1 MFSYF
6 IKIFLCYFT
15 KNIFFWFHKEN
26 CYFTKNPISQK
37 NYLYIFYLTQN
48 AGVPLTKII
57 IDHLLHGAVQ
67 SPQKR
72 PIFLRAFS
80 ATFISLL
87 MLSRPSSMWSNCSA
101 IVVVIV
107 IVIII
112 DSVQTLLN
120 CYCYC
125 FVLILSIPTPLTSNC
140 IARVMAVTG

>member
-1 MFSYF
+1 MLFHQKYF
-6 IKIFLCYFT
+6 FLISQR
-15 KNIFFWFHKEN
+15 KLLFH
-26 CYFTKNPISQK
+26 KNPISQK

>member
-6 IKIFLCYFT
+6 TKISFL
-15 KNIFFWFHKEN
+15 FHKEN
-26 CYFTKNPISQK
+26 CYFTKNPIFK
-37 NYLYIFYLTQN
+37 NNYLYIFHLTQN
-48 AGVPLTKII
+48 TGVPLTKIF

-125 FVLILSIPTPLTSNC
+125 FVLILFIPTPLTSNC